1 MSGAHNKFVPLDR
14 SWRRK
19 TLIKM
24 ASWVSKSMLG
34 TEVRARTKNGWSRRR
49 KGLLVLQQRVLWDVK
64 PSRFDSELDKNGDA
78 SLNTEEI
85 LAWIIPSNE
94 EIATD
99 EVNNLLFQMK
109 YSKPNIRAV
118 NFLCIIQKVD
128 HLFSGADEDGNEQ
141 LTFEEVPLL
150 FAHYCILKPHHS

>member
-49 KGLLVLQQRVLWDVK
+49 KGLLVIQQRVLWDVK

-109 YSKPNIRAV
+109 YSKPNRGERIIRYS
-118 NFLCIIQKVD
+118 NIIRIIFEYQNIRICIRSI
-128 HLFSGADEDGNEQ
+128 FSNRIIFVFVFGWFFQTE
-141 LTFEEVPLL
+141 
-150 FAHYCILKPHHS
+150 